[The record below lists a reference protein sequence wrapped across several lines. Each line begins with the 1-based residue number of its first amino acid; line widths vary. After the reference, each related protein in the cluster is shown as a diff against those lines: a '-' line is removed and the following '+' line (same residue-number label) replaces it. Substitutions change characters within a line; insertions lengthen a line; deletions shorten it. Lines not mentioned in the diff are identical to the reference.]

1 MSRRIARQKAL
12 QILFGIEVGDSD
24 KELMFKEIL
33 EETGTSNYFKN
44 YTKELVNGVLFHIND
59 LDKLIAANTE
69 SWEINRIGKVEL
81 SAMRLAVYEMLYI
94 EDIPPL
100 VSIDEAL
107 ELVRYFSFDDSV
119 KFVNGILDSI
129 YNKIIQ
135 RKK

>member
-12 QILFGIEVGDSD
+12 QILFGIEVGNSD

-33 EETGTSNYFKN
+33 ETTENNNNFKD
-44 YTKELVNGVLFHIND
+44 YTKDLVDGVLSQKD
-59 LDKLIAANTE
+59 KLDKLIAANSE

-81 SAMRLAVYEMLYI
+81 SAMRLAIYEILYI

-107 ELVRYFSFDDSV
+107 ELVKYFSFEDSV

-129 YNKIIQ
+129 YNSSL
-135 RKK
+135 